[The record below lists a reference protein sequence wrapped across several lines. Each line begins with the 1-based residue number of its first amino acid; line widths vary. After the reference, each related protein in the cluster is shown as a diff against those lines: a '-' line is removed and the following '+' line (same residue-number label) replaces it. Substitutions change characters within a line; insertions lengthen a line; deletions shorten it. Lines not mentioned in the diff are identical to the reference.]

1 MERNNH
7 MKITD
12 MTNLWMA
19 YNEEEDFTVVIC
31 ANEEREAQE
40 IADEYCEDAGLQGKF
55 IVGDFD
61 MDTCIDCDY
70 ILTE

>member
-1 MERNNH
+1 

-12 MTNLWMA
+12 MNNLWIGH
-19 YNEEEDFTVVIC
+19 NETENFNVLIC
-31 ANEEREAQE
+31 ANEEKEAQE
-40 IADEYCEDAGLQGKF
+40 IADEYAMDAGLEGEF
-55 IVGDFD
+55 IICDFD